1 MDQSGSRQGDPPT
14 LDQAERRAALALVR
28 RAVEVCVA
36 EGRHAEPLPDTPCF
50 RIHYG
55 AFVTLSL
62 GGRLRGCIG
71 VVEAVRPL
79 GETLVHCAVAAATED
94 LRFPP
99 VSPDELPELRYEI
112 SILSSLREAASPEEI
127 EVGRHGILIE
137 AGSRR
142 GLLLPQVAGEQG
154 WDRDTFLEH
163 VCQKAGLQP
172 GSWRS
177 GCRLWIFSAEVFR
190 EEGFKD

>member
-1 MDQSGSRQGDPPT
+1 MDAPS
-14 LDQAERRAALALVR
+14 LDQAQRRAALDLVR
-28 RAVEVCVA
+28 RAVEAHVA
-36 EGRHAEPLPDTPCF
+36 EGRQAEPLPDAPCF

-55 AFVTLSL
+55 AFVTLL
-62 GGRLRGCIG
+62 RGGRLRGCIG
-71 VVEAVRPL
+71 VVEAFRPL

-94 LRFPP
+94 VRFPP
-99 VSPDELPELRYEI
+99 VSSDELPELRYEI

-127 EVGRHGILIE
+127 DVGRHGILIE

-142 GLLLPQVAGEQG
+142 GLLLPQVAREQG

-163 VCQKAGLQP
+163 ACLKAGLPP
-172 GSWRS
+172 GSWRC
-177 GCRLWIFSAEVFR
+177 GCRLWVFSAEVFR